1 MSVFL
6 TSLIFAFLISL
17 LSVIG
22 IVFVFFQS
30 KTLNKL
36 LFFIISFSAG
46 TLLGGAFFHLLPEA
60 LKEGKSFNIILL
72 FVVIGFVIFFALE
85 KVLRW
90 HHCHNQECQSH
101 KHIGKLSLIGDF
113 FHNIIDG
120 IVIISAFSVDFRFGL
135 SIILAIAIHEI
146 IQEIGDF
153 GILIYSGYTK
163 IRALIYNFISATS
176 ILIGVVLGYFL
187 INSIN
192 DLNIILLP
200 LAAGGFIYIA
210 SSDLIPQL
218 HRESSFKK
226 SSISFGIFILALLIM
241 YNIN

>member
-17 LSVIG
+17 LSVVG
-22 IVFVFFQS
+22 IIFVSFQS

-46 TLLGGAFFHLLPEA
+46 TLLGGAFFHLLPET
-60 LKEGKSFNIILL
+60 LEKYNNLNSIFTFL
-72 FVVIGFVIFFALE
+72 VIGFVVFFALE
-85 KVLRW
+85 KILRW
-90 HHCHNQECQSH
+90 HHCHNQECESH
-101 KHIGKLSLIGDF
+101 KHIGKLSLVGDF

-120 IVIISAFSVDFRFGL
+120 IVIISAFSVDFKFGL
-135 SIILAIAIHEI
+135 SIVLAIAVHEI

-153 GILIYSGYTK
+153 GVLIYSGYTK
-163 IRALIYNFISATS
+163 ARALVYNFISATS
-176 ILIGVVLGYFL
+176 ILIGVVLGHFL
-187 INSIN
+187 INNVN
-192 DLNIILLP
+192 DLNKFLLP

-218 HRESSFKK
+218 HQES
-226 SSISFGIFILALLIM
+226 IM
-241 YNIN
+241 NES